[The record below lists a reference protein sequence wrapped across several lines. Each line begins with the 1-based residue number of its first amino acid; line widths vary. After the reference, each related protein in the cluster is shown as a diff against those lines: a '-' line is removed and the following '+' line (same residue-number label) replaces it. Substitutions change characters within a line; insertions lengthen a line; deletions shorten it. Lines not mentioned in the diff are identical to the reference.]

1 MKIRRTFWKGLHKP
15 PPSRLKSQKE
25 PREEERE
32 MVKGTARRVIVIK
45 SPDPKI
51 FEEAIFVVRDDYLR
65 TPGITQKQLLRQ
77 AKQTAKHYSDS
88 IGKNRPFAFLSRSP
102 VPFIAAAGAAATG
115 LAYVVLHMAGVY

>member
-1 MKIRRTFWKGLHKP
+1 
-15 PPSRLKSQKE
+15 
-25 PREEERE
+25 

-77 AKQTAKHYSDS
+77 AKQTAKHYSES
-88 IGKNRPFAFLSRSP
+88 IGIKRPFAFLSRSP